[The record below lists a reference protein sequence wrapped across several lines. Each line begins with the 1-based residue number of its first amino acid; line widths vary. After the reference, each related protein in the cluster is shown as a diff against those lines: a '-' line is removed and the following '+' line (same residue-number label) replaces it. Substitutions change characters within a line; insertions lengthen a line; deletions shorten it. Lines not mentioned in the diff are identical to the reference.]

1 MTKISFTQIKVLESL
16 VVSLKRF
23 TLGLYL
29 ILSTKINPIKTKS
42 VNVRYEEIRVLEE
55 TMGEDFQFGERRPV
69 QHVTKPESHQSK
81 RTE

>member
-16 VVSLKRF
+16 VVSLKKF

-69 QHVTKPESHQSK
+69 QRHKT
-81 RTE
+81 